1 MSKNTGVDTGRRRI
15 CEAPQADGPQPITL
29 GADRGYDAA
38 DVVNELWSMNVR
50 PHVAQ
55 NLTRSRGRSAIDGC
69 TTPAIP
75 VMPRASGSASR
86 MEEGFGWMDL
96 DKAAKRDRDAFNK
109 GLVERKSD
117 KSTY

>member
-1 MSKNTGVDTGRRRI
+1 MTRMPKVEAAIMPKNTGVDTGRRRI

-55 NLTRSRGRSAIDGC
+55 NLTRSRGRSAIDGR
-69 TTPAIP
+69 T
-75 VMPRASGSASR
+75 V
-86 MEEGFGWMDL
+86 
-96 DKAAKRDRDAFNK
+96 
-109 GLVERKSD
+109 
-117 KSTY
+117 